1 LPVERVTHVGIGVS
15 DLDRSLRFYR
25 DLLGFVRLS
34 ELEIGGEPT
43 DRLLELEGSHLRAV
57 YLERDGL
64 RLELLFFA
72 APARRRDRLPRAMDD
87 LGFTHLS
94 LRVSDLDALLRELRS
109 AGVAVREKTRLDF
122 PEVGAAAVMIED
134 PDGLWIELVQAP
146 GDPAQPPGQNAP

>member
-1 LPVERVTHVGIGVS
+1 MPVERAAHVGIGVT

-34 ELEIGGEPT
+34 ELEIAGEPT

-64 RLELLFFA
+64 RIELLFFV
-72 APARRRDRLPRAMDD
+72 APSRRRARLQRAMDD

-94 LRVSDLDALLRELRS
+94 LRVSDLDALVRELRA
-109 AGVAVREKTRLDF
+109 AGVA
-122 PEVGAAAVMIED
+122 
-134 PDGLWIELVQAP
+134 
-146 GDPAQPPGQNAP
+146 

>member
-1 LPVERVTHVGIGVS
+1 LPIERVTHVGVGVS
-15 DLDRSLRFYR
+15 DLERSVRFYR
-25 DLLGFVRLS
+25 DLLGFVRLA

-64 RLELLFFA
+64 RLELLHFA
-72 APARRRDRLPRAMDD
+72 APTRERVRLPRAMDD

-94 LRVSDLDALLRELRS
+94 IRVSDLDDLVRDLRA

-122 PEVGAAAVMIED
+122 PEVGAAAVIVED
-134 PDGLWIELVQAP
+134 PDGLPIELVQSP
-146 GDPAQPPGQNAP
+146 GDPSQPPGA

>member
-1 LPVERVTHVGIGVS
+1 MPVERATHVGIGVS

-64 RLELLFFA
+64 RIELLHFL
-72 APARRRDRLPRAMDD
+72 APTRPRRPIARAFDD
-87 LGFTHLS
+87 LGLTHLS
-94 LRVSDLDALLRELRS
+94 LRVSDLATLLAELGA
-109 AGVAVREKTRLDF
+109 AGVTVRERTRLDF
-122 PEVGAAAVMIED
+122 PEFGAAAVMIED
-134 PDGLWIELVQAP
+134 PDGLRIELVQSP
-146 GDPAQPPGQNAP
+146 GDPATPPGA